1 VHHLEERLGE
11 GLRARGMTLAVAESC
26 TGGLLA
32 SRITDVPGASDYFR
46 GGIIAYQNDV
56 KERLL
61 AVPTRV
67 LAQHGAVSEE
77 TAKAMAIG
85 CRDLLVSDIALS
97 ITGIA
102 GPGGGSAEKPVG
114 LVYIALATADKVSC
128 HRFNWGKDRL
138 ANKESSVNAALKLV
152 LALLKGGFQPL
163 ETGREIR

>member
-152 LALLKGGFQPL
+152 LALLKGGFQPF